1 MQLPWFMYS
10 PSPISLMQYAIL
22 AWIFW
27 GYFLKNVQ
35 YSRHPRIMAALD
47 AAFTVAF
54 FVVITDAFWC
64 VFCVLKWLPLFPG
77 DALQIYSSLGRDLA
91 AAALFGIIIF
101 DHFKSR
107 VLEFSRTVMGWLIL
121 CFGAQA
127 IWFDLAPSP
136 AFTDPTFAWRH
147 GYPLEVVL
155 FTFLI
160 SHFLMRIPLWL
171 ALLNTRMDIK
181 K

>member
-10 PSPISLMQYAIL
+10 PSPISLIQYTIL

-27 GYFLKNVQ
+27 GYLLKNVQ
-35 YSRHPRIMAALD
+35 YSRFSRLLACID
-47 AAFTVAF
+47 GFFIVAF
-54 FVVITDAFWC
+54 FVVLTDGFWC
-64 VFCVLKWLPLFPG
+64 TFCMIRWLPLFPG
-77 DALQIYSSLGRDLA
+77 DAFQIFSSLGRDLA
-91 AAALFGIIIF
+91 AGLLFGIMIW

-107 VLEFSRTVMGWLIL
+107 VLNFSFPVIFWLAVCALIQIL
-121 CFGAQA
+121 
-127 IWFDLAPSP
+127 WFFFSPSP
-136 AFTDPTFAWRH
+136 AYTDHTFAWRH

-155 FTFLI
+155 LTFFI

-171 ALLNTRMDIK
+171 ALLNLKVELK